1 MRAFSWMSGALISFC
16 LMAIGARELA
26 GVISTF
32 QILFVRSVVGLVV
45 VTWVIFQTQRS
56 SLFQTSRFKF
66 HLTRNVFHFFGQ
78 YGWFLGIGLLP
89 LAQVFA
95 LEFTTPLWTLV
106 FAALFL
112 KESLT
117 FKKSI
122 ALVLGSI
129 GVYLILSPGSEI
141 VSPAA
146 AYVIGAAIFYA
157 LAHVSTKVLS
167 ATDDPLTVLFYMC
180 LIQLPIG
187 LLFGVGGF
195 VAPTLMQWV
204 WLILIGLTALTAHFC
219 ITKAMK
225 TTDASVVVT
234 LDFLR
239 LPLIAAVGV
248 IVYGEAFKPMLLVGA
263 ALMLVGNL
271 INSHKPKFGVKGG
284 RPL

>member
-1 MRAFSWMSGALISFC
+1 MSGALISFC

-26 GVISTF
+26 GGISTF

-56 SLFQTSRFKF
+56 FLFQTSRFKF
-66 HLTRNVFHFFGQ
+66 HLTRNIFHFFGQ

-129 GVYLILSPGSEI
+129 GVYLILNPGSEI

-187 LLFGVGGF
+187 LLLGVGSF

-204 WLILIGLTALTAHFC
+204 WLTLIGLTALTAHFC

-248 IVYGEAFKPMLLVGA
+248 LVYGEAFKPMLLVGA

-271 INSHKPKFGVKGG
+271 INSYKPKFKNQG
-284 RPL
+284 

>member
-95 LEFTTPLWTLV
+95 LEFTTPLLTLV

-146 AYVIGAAIFYA
+146 AYVIVAAIFYA

-248 IVYGEAFKPMLLVGA
+248 LVYGEAFKPMLLVGA

-271 INSHKPKFGVKGG
+271 INSYKPKFKNQVIN
-284 RPL
+284 

>member
-239 LPLIAAVGV
+239 LPLIATVGV
-248 IVYGEAFKPMLLVGA
+248 LVYGEAFKPMLLVGA

>member
-204 WLILIGLTALTAHFC
+204 WLTLIGLTALTAHFC

-248 IVYGEAFKPMLLVGA
+248 LVYGEAFKPMLLVGA

-271 INSHKPKFGVKGG
+271 INSYKPKFKNQVIN
-284 RPL
+284 